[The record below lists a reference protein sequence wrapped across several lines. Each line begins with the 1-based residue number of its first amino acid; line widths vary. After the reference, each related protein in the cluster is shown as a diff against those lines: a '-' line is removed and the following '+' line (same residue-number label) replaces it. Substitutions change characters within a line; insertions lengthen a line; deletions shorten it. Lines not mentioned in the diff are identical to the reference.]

1 MGILTI
7 REKGLKSL
15 TVVKVRGCYRWKGEM
30 PLERISIQTI
40 EIRFQRHTIATH
52 PPTNY
57 WLADF

>member
-40 EIRFQRHTIATH
+40 EIRFQRHTIHCH
-52 PPTNY
+52 PPTN
-57 WLADF
+57 